1 MTTQTL
7 DDAREDAASVDIDA
21 QKLLWDRIRQ
31 EAFALTEAEP
41 LLSMRLSHRI
51 LQWTTPQH
59 MLAAC
64 LAARLASSDLPETAL
79 RELFAAEMADGEIL
93 ACATRDIAAVI
104 GRDPSS
110 PSPLQVVLNQKGFH
124 GLQTQRVAHRLWLAG
139 RTGFALT
146 LTNDASLRF
155 GVDIHPAA
163 RIGCGVMLDHATGI
177 VIGETAV
184 LGDDVSIL
192 QNVTLGGTGKECGD
206 RHPKVRNGVMLG
218 AGATI
223 LGNIE
228 IGAFAKVAAGSVV
241 LAPVP
246 SHCTVAGVPARI
258 VRRLHDD
265 AVPAKEMCQ
274 KI

>member
-1 MTTQTL
+1 MTAPSRDDTL
-7 DDAREDAASVDIDA
+7 SPDAPGRTDTD
-21 QKLLWDRIRQ
+21 LMWDRIRE
-31 EAFALTEAEP
+31 EAFALAEAEP

-51 LQWTTPQH
+51 LQWSTPAH
-59 MLAAC
+59 MLAAS

-79 RELFAAEMADGEIL
+79 RELFVTEMADGGIL
-93 ACATRDIAAVI
+93 AAATRDIAAVI

-124 GLQTQRVAHRLWLAG
+124 GLQIQRVAHRLWHAG
-139 RTGFALT
+139 RSGFALT
-146 LTNDASLRF
+146 LTNDASMRF

-206 RHPKVRNGVMLG
+206 RHPKVRDGVMLG
-218 AGATI
+218 AGATV

-241 LAPVP
+241 LSAVP
-246 SHCTVAGVPARI
+246 PHCTVAGVPARI
-258 VRRLHDD
+258 VRRLTDD
-265 AVPAKEMCQ
+265 TVPAKEMCQ